1 MLEISDLRVG
11 YGAIE
16 ALKGV
21 TLSVK
26 EGSVV
31 CLIGANGAGKTTLL
45 RAVSG
50 LLPVHAGRILFA
62 GRDIAGYPAEAI
74 VRLGIC
80 HVPEGRQNFAD
91 LTVRDNLLLGTYRL
105 PRRLRRESAEA
116 ELQGVFEMFPVL
128 ERRQRQLAGTLS
140 GGEQQ
145 MLAIGRV
152 LMARPRLMLLDEPS
166 MGLAPLLVRE
176 ILRTIRL
183 LPSRGTTPLLVEQN
197 ARAALR
203 IADHGYVMEGG
214 RIILEGPAR
223 DLLEDEGVRRAYLG
237 RGSDRRPEDRGTG

>member
-1 MLEISDLRVG
+1 MLEITDLRVA

-26 EGSVV
+26 EGSIA
-31 CLIGANGAGKTTLL
+31 CLIGGNGAGKTTLL
-45 RAVSG
+45 RAISG
-50 LLPVHAGRILFA
+50 LLPIREGRIQFE
-62 GRDIAGYPAEAI
+62 GRDIAGQPAEA
-74 VRLGIC
+74 VVHLGIC
-80 HVPEGRQNFAD
+80 QVPEGRQNFAG
-91 LTVRDNLLLGTYRL
+91 LCVRDNLLLGAYRL
-105 PRRLRRESAEA
+105 YRRSRRDEVEA
-116 ELQGVFEMFPVL
+116 DIRRIFEMFPIL
-128 ERRQRQLAGTLS
+128 EQRQRQLAGTLS

-166 MGLAPLLVRE
+166 VGLAPLLVRE
-176 ILRTIRL
+176 ILRTIQQ
-183 LPSRGTTPLLVEQN
+183 LPGRGTTPLLVEQN

-214 RIILEGPAR
+214 QIVLQGPAR
-223 DLLEDEGVRRAYLG
+223 DLLDDERVRRSYLG
-237 RGSDRRPEDRGTG
+237 RRGHATSAPAH

>member
-1 MLEISDLRVG
+1 MLEITDLHVA

-21 TLSVK
+21 SLSVK
-26 EGSVV
+26 EGSIA
-31 CLIGANGAGKTTLL
+31 CLIGGNGAGKTTLL

-50 LLPVHAGRILFA
+50 LLPVREGRIQFE
-62 GRDIAGYPAEAI
+62 GRDIAGQPAEAV

-80 HVPEGRQNFAD
+80 HVPEGRQNFAG
-91 LTVRDNLLLGTYRL
+91 LSVRDNLLLGAYRL
-105 PRRLRRESAEA
+105 YRRSRRGEVEA
-116 ELQGVFEMFPVL
+116 DIQRIFQLFPIL

-166 MGLAPLLVRE
+166 VGLAPLLVRE
-176 ILRTIRL
+176 ILRTIQQ
-183 LPSRGTTPLLVEQN
+183 LPGRGTTPLLVEQN

-214 RIILEGPAR
+214 KIVLEGPAR
-223 DLLEDEGVRRAYLG
+223 DLLEDERVRRAYLG
-237 RGSDRRPEDRGTG
+237 RGSGGDSKTRA